1 MKYKF
6 LIQMLAGLVAVSGVD
21 AMAQGDSRLVIHHH
35 YDALGFAEPVPVNIS
50 GFTSEVAGILRQDLL
65 FMGMTNAPADQA
77 KYLID
82 GGNSGRVEARVTDRI
97 TKNPVLAKAYTGG
110 STRSQVHALADD
122 IAKAITG
129 VPGIAQ
135 TKIAFKAE
143 SGPAK
148 SEIYISDYDGF
159 NPLQVTRDNTI
170 VSAPDWAG
178 KSTLFYASYKLGNPR
193 IFSHNLPTGA
203 RQMITPYGGA
213 NISPAVS
220 SDGTRVAMILSKNG
234 SPNLY
239 VSDLGGK
246 NLKQLT
252 FSREGESSPCW
263 SPDNK
268 TICFVSRE
276 SGVPGLYAISAN
288 GSGKRRIS
296 TVGSSNPTEPDWSPD
311 GKYIVFTSQMRHFE
325 IFIVPAEGGSTYDI
339 AEGED
344 AVWAPNS
351 RAVVFSKGPDHA
363 KSLYLLDVP
372 TKQVKTIARIL
383 GSNSQPSWAK

>member
-1 MKYKF
+1 MNYK
-6 LIQMLAGLVAVSGVD
+6 LIFSLLLVSGAAALSAPAPIEVD
-21 AMAQGDSRLVIHHH
+21 VTKKRDVN
-35 YDALGFAEPVPVNIS
+35 GFPVPVPVNIS
-50 GFTSEVAGILRQDLL
+50 GFTAEAGGILRQDLL
-65 FMGMTNAPADQA
+65 FMGMTNTTPEQA
-77 KYLID
+77 RYLID
-82 GGNSGRVEARVTDRI
+82 GGNSGRVEARVSDRI
-97 TKNPVLAKAYTGG
+97 TKNPILAKAYTGG

-122 IAKAITG
+122 IAKTITG
-129 VPGIAQ
+129 IPGIAQ

-143 SGPAK
+143 SGPGK
-148 SEIYISDYDGF
+148 SEIYISDYDGY

-170 VSAPDWAG
+170 VSAPAWAG
-178 KSTLFYASYKLGNPR
+178 KSSLFYASYKLGNPR

-213 NISPAVS
+213 NISPSVS
-220 SDGTRVAMILSKNG
+220 PDGSRLAMILSKNG

-252 FSREGESSPCW
+252 FSRDGESSPCW

-268 TICFVSRE
+268 TICYVSRE
-276 SGVPGLYAISAN
+276 SGVPALYTISAS
-288 GSGKRRIS
+288 GGGKRHIS
-296 TVGSSNPTEPDWSPD
+296 TVGASNPTEPDWSPD
-311 GKYIVFTSQMRHFE
+311 GKWIVFTSQMRHFE
-325 IFIVPAEGGSTYDI
+325 VFIVPAEGGPTIDI